1 MEVIPELMA
10 NEKTEKEAR
19 EKENMADT
27 LQENEKSEVQNDGG
41 MDPGE
46 AKTIILKRKD
56 EPVFPVPMWN
66 AVPQENIPSQKEAE
80 P

>member
-1 MEVIPELMA
+1 
-10 NEKTEKEAR
+10 
-19 EKENMADT
+19 MADT

-80 P
+80 PEQNITPQKEAGPEQKGS